1 VKLDKAIY
9 SLKQAPWAWYSKLS
23 NKLIQLGFV
32 TLKGDTSLFI
42 YRKEGDVIFLLIY
55 VDDNVVANS
64 SDQAIKALLR
74 DLRHNFALK
83 DLGTLHYFLGIEV
96 EKDKEGIILNQKKY
110 VSEILKRAC
119 MEHCKPTSMP
129 LSMKYSAYK
138 GTPLDTQAATKC
150 RSIVGALQYLTLTR
164 PNITFSF
171 NKVCQYLHVPTIAFD
186 NCEENFEVCVGNN
199 KLRC

>member
-1 VKLDKAIY
+1 
-9 SLKQAPWAWYSKLS
+9 
-23 NKLIQLGFV
+23 
-32 TLKGDTSLFI
+32 
-42 YRKEGDVIFLLIY
+42 
-55 VDDNVVANS
+55 
-64 SDQAIKALLR
+64 
-74 DLRHNFALK
+74 
-83 DLGTLHYFLGIEV
+83 
-96 EKDKEGIILNQKKY
+96 
-110 VSEILKRAC
+110 
-119 MEHCKPTSMP
+119 MP